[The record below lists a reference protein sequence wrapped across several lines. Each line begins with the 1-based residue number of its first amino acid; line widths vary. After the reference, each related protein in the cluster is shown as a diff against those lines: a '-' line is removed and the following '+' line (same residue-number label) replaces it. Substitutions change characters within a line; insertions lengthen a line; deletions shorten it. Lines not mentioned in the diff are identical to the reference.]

1 MDIKTFEIQE
11 VIKKLTNNI
20 RAENIDGNSF
30 LSIYADETNI
40 TNIDNNNNQIIYGR
54 RGSGKTHLLL
64 ALREKINTS
73 FSENR
78 RLAIYKD
85 CRQLLPYLGKG
96 IVDPE
101 LNATIIFQMIVQE
114 IIDSF
119 CINIRLILE
128 KEDIFGKID
137 AGDNLKIT
145 QLKALLSNIN
155 LSLQG
160 KTIAKLGDI
169 TFTREEQS
177 TTSGNGKI
185 ASAPELSFG
194 KSAATKES
202 STANSIKYISF
213 GDISTTLREITELVQ
228 LERTI
233 FLLDEWSEIPTD
245 TQKHLSEQIKRAF
258 IAEKFT
264 FKIAAIPSR
273 TSLGH
278 KTSEKFYGLED
289 GGDIFGYQLDNRYI
303 FETNKVE
310 TRNFFN
316 DLLYKHLAA
325 IDSGKITTLLK
336 DSKSTNEKFINLFLT
351 NKALGELCIASA
363 GIPRDFINLLL
374 HAYDKF
380 LLVKAKHISVRNIR
394 MATSEWYETD
404 KKKQVDDHAI
414 EKKLLEAITQ
424 EIIIKKRSTHF
435 MIAEKNSGN
444 KHIQSLIDFRVLHL
458 RKRGY
463 SHKDILGETF
473 NVYSIDYGCYNHLS
487 FTRSK
492 LDTDVLT
499 NLNVHEN
506 IREIRRIYL
515 DDKFFEAFSL
525 EVGESFNCPSCK
537 KPIDTNHLAFKKQ
550 SLCNH
555 CYEHVPAIKST
566 NTGSNLENGVKS

>member
-1 MDIKTFEIQE
+1 M
-11 VIKKLTNNI
+11 KKLTNNI
-20 RAENIDGNSF
+20 RAENISEDSF
-30 LSIYADETNI
+30 LSIYADIANI

-73 FSENR
+73 FHENR

-85 CRQLLPYLGKG
+85 CRQLLPYTGAG
-96 IVDPE
+96 IAEPE
-101 LNATIIFQMIVQE
+101 SNATIIFQKIVQE

-119 CINIRLILE
+119 CVNIRLILE

-145 QLKALLSNIN
+145 QLKALLSRIN
-155 LSLQG
+155 VSLEGQ
-160 KTIAKLGDI
+160 TVSKLGDI

-177 TTSGNGKI
+177 AISGSGKI
-185 ASAPELSFG
+185 AAAPELSFG

-202 STANSIKYISF
+202 STANSIKFISF

-245 TQKHLSEQIKRAF
+245 TQKHLAEQIKRAF

-316 DLLYKHLAA
+316 DLLFKHLVA
-325 IDSGKITTLLK
+325 IDGERIATLLK

-374 HAYDKF
+374 HAYDRF
-380 LLVKAKHISVRNIR
+380 LLVKAKHISVRNVR

-404 KKKQVDDHAI
+404 KKKQVDDHDV
-414 EKKLLEAITQ
+414 EKKLLAAITQ
-424 EIIIKKRSTHF
+424 EIIIEKHSTHF

-458 RKRGY
+458 RKKGY
-463 SHKDILGETF
+463 SHQDIPNETF

-515 DDKFFEAFSL
+515 DDKFFERFSL
-525 EVGESFNCPSCK
+525 EVGESFNCPTCK

-555 CYEHVPAIKST
+555 CFELVPT
-566 NTGSNLENGVKS
+566 R